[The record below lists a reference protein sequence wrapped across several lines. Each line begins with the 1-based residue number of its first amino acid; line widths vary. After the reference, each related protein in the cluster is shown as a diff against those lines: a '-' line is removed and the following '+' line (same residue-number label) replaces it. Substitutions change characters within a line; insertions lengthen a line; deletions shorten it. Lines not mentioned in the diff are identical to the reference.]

1 MKNFAKSKG
10 KRITAALLC
19 AVMCIMSLPLSAF
32 AFTAE
37 EGKTVDAYYG
47 DRYFGSDGDYY
58 YSPESYQYIAY
69 DENGNTSL
77 HSAGGVHRRT
87 KLMITDSTGSRQ
99 IMCIE
104 SGIDYNAGGTYSS
117 VNGKNS
123 SYFQNLPTTAQYG
136 IMLTSVYGWRPGK
149 TAPISGTNEDDFSYA
164 IQAYHGYLS
173 FKDEPNITPELA
185 QQIGTEFAKRVWGDR
200 FQVVVTTHLNT
211 KHLHCHFVVNSVSF
225 VDGKRMQNNEKH
237 WRYFRHVADELCRQH
252 QLDVIEN
259 PKRGTGK
266 NYYARKLH
274 EAGMPNY
281 VDSAKAVIDEAISKS
296 NSYADFK
303 YILRQMGASFDDSP
317 NHKYQVLRVK
327 GYQKNIRLTRLGDDY
342 SLDRIKERIYE
353 NRNRVRLE
361 PFQKGYYYRPKQ
373 YVLLT
378 REHKIRKVGGLYG
391 LYLHYCYKLGYLP
404 KYQKQNPARLHYL
417 LREDLMKL
425 DQITAQVRLLGRE
438 HISTSEQLF
447 SYKSKVEDE
456 IKSLTA
462 DRTHLRNE
470 IRKVNIDDDLLS
482 GKRQQISALSERLKE
497 LRKEVRLCDG
507 IAERSGVMRENLNA
521 VLADEEKIKNNRKE
535 NRDYEHRR

>member
-1 MKNFAKSKG
+1 LNDEYVGGINCNAS
-10 KRITAALLC
+10 TARDQF
-19 AVMCIMSLPLSAF
+19 V
-32 AFTAE
+32 
-37 EGKTVDAYYG
+37 TVKEQFDKC
-47 DRYFGSDGDYY
+47 DG
-58 YSPESYQYIAY
+58 
-69 DENGNTSL
+69 
-77 HSAGGVHRRT
+77 
-87 KLMITDSTGSRQ
+87 
-99 IMCIE
+99 
-104 SGIDYNAGGTYSS
+104 
-117 VNGKNS
+117 
-123 SYFQNLPTTAQYG
+123 
-136 IMLTSVYGWRPGK
+136 
-149 TAPISGTNEDDFSYA
+149 

-173 FKDEPNITPELA
+173 FKDEQNITPELA

-237 WRYFRHVADELCRQH
+237 WRYFRHIADELCRQH

-266 NYYARKLH
+266 NYYAKKLH

-342 SLDRIKERIYE
+342 SLERIKERIYE
-353 NRNRVRLE
+353 NRNRVQLE

-456 IKSLTA
+456 IKTLTA

-470 IRKVNIDDDLLS
+470 IRKVNSHIIDED
-482 GKRQQISALSERLKE
+482 RR
-497 LRKEVRLCDG
+497 
-507 IAERSGVMRENLNA
+507 LNA
-521 VLADEEKIKNNRKE
+521 QRFEETFYQKKNPSEVNGATVEPKKEPQGITEEAMLNYMVQNPDFLQKFKVLLGVGN
-535 NRDYEHRR
+535 

>member
-1 MKNFAKSKG
+1 MKRRTVKKQFWFSRDEAQDLQKKAKK
-10 KRITAALLC
+10 TCLTEAALVRLLVRGYEPKERPDERFYD
-19 AVMCIMSLPLSAF
+19 VMRQLSSIGNNINQLAAQANSLSF
-32 AFTAE
+32 
-37 EGKTVDAYYG
+37 VDAQKLQKEAERWHKFQALA
-47 DRYFGSDGDYY
+47 DVLRYAKDEEKTEREFYVGGINCNASTARDQFVTVKEQFDKCDG
-58 YSPESYQYIAY
+58 
-69 DENGNTSL
+69 
-77 HSAGGVHRRT
+77 
-87 KLMITDSTGSRQ
+87 
-99 IMCIE
+99 
-104 SGIDYNAGGTYSS
+104 
-117 VNGKNS
+117 
-123 SYFQNLPTTAQYG
+123 
-136 IMLTSVYGWRPGK
+136 
-149 TAPISGTNEDDFSYA
+149 
-164 IQAYHGYLS
+164 IQVYHGYLS

-237 WRYFRHVADELCRQH
+237 WRYFRHIADELCRQH
-252 QLDVIEN
+252 QLNVIEN

-303 YILRQMGASFDDSP
+303 YILRQMGATFDDSP
-317 NHKYQVLRVK
+317 NHKYQVLRIK
-327 GYQKNIRLTRLGDDY
+327 GYQKNIRLTRLGEDY
-342 SLDRIKERIYE
+342 SLERIKERIYE
-353 NRNRVRLE
+353 NRNRVKLE

-456 IKSLTA
+456 IKTLTA

-507 IAERSGVMRENLNA
+507 IAERSGVMRENLDA

>member
-1 MKNFAKSKG
+1 M
-10 KRITAALLC
+10 
-19 AVMCIMSLPLSAF
+19 
-32 AFTAE
+32 
-37 EGKTVDAYYG
+37 
-47 DRYFGSDGDYY
+47 
-58 YSPESYQYIAY
+58 
-69 DENGNTSL
+69 
-77 HSAGGVHRRT
+77 
-87 KLMITDSTGSRQ
+87 
-99 IMCIE
+99 
-104 SGIDYNAGGTYSS
+104 
-117 VNGKNS
+117 
-123 SYFQNLPTTAQYG
+123 
-136 IMLTSVYGWRPGK
+136 
-149 TAPISGTNEDDFSYA
+149 TN

-237 WRYFRHVADELCRQH
+237 WRYFRHIADELCRQH
-252 QLDVIEN
+252 QLNVIEN

-327 GYQKNIRLTRLGDDY
+327 GYQKNIRLTRLGEDY

-373 YVLLT
+373 YVFLT
-378 REHKIRKVGGLYG
+378 REHKIRKIGGLYG

-447 SYKSKVEDE
+447 SYKSKVENE
-456 IKSLTA
+456 IKTLTA

-507 IAERSGVMRENLNA
+507 IAERSGVMREDLNA